1 MHRPLIEAFRGG
13 DRARCGRA
21 VRRHIEHFAKWVP
34 DDEAAATRAAP
45 APPAAPSRRSAAA

>member
-1 MHRPLIEAFRGG
+1 LIEAFRGG

-34 DDEAAATRAAP
+34 REDAADAPAAP
-45 APPAAPSRRSAAA
+45 APARARSRRSAAA